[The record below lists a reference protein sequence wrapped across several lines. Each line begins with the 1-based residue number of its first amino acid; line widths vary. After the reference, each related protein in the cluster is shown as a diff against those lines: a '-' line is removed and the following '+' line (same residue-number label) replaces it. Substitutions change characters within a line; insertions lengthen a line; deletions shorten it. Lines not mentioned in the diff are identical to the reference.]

1 MEKQISIVIAASGE
15 IKDIALTEG
24 ATIRDV
30 LNEVQLQGYQLSKK
44 GGEVLDPNAD
54 LFTMATDR
62 EKLYATPE
70 DVSVGVG
77 VGALP
82 PPPPATK
89 LEIIKS
95 TARALLGRWRDGV
108 SNRPHTPSAPSRP
121 WRLKKKA
128 FGS

>member
-1 MEKQISIVIAASGE
+1 MEKQISIVVAASGE

-54 LFTMATDR
+54 LYAEAADR

-82 PPPPATK
+82 PPAPATK
-89 LEIIKS
+89 LEIIKR
-95 TARALLGRWRDGV
+95 TARALLGSWRDGV
-108 SNRPHTPSAPSRP
+108 YDWRHSSGTPIGL